1 MIHQP
6 PLCDQQAIYS
16 AASVAHSPPLDCSSE
31 W

>member
-1 MIHQP
+1 V
-6 PLCDQQAIYS
+6 LYDTQQAIYS